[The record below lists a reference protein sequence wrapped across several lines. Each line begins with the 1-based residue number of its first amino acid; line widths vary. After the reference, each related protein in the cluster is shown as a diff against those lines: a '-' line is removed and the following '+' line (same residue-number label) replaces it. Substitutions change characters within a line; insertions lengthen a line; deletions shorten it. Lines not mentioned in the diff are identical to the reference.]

1 MNGIDYLVSTF
12 GGAFAVLLFFTLI
25 LWAFLPFSVFGIK
38 KRLDRMTARQR
49 RTNELL
55 EYIAQRLDDRQEPP
69 PNN

>member
-1 MNGIDYLVSTF
+1 MSGIDYLVSTF

-38 KRLDRMTARQR
+38 KRLDRMAARQR

-55 EYIAQRLDDRQEPP
+55 EYIAQQLGEREEKPP
-69 PNN
+69 DA